1 LVDILAK
8 RQYNYYIQTH
18 KGTKMTTRQKALAFL
33 YAGMVLLLGTVGGI
47 ETSPDLVSG
56 DGVYLGLFA
65 LVGIAFMALGASY
78 ANQAAS
84 E

>member
-1 LVDILAK
+1 
-8 RQYNYYIQTH
+8 
-18 KGTKMTTRQKALAFL
+18 MTTRQKAMFFL
-33 YAGMVLLLGTVGGI
+33 LSGLVLLLGTVGGI
-47 ETSPDLVSG
+47 EASPDLATG
-56 DGVYLGLFA
+56 DGVYLGLFT

>member
-1 LVDILAK
+1 
-8 RQYNYYIQTH
+8 
-18 KGTKMTTRQKALAFL
+18 MTTRQKALFFL
-33 YAGMVLLLGTVGGI
+33 YAGLVLLLGTVGGI

-56 DGVYLGLFA
+56 DGVYLGLFT